1 MVKLMNKEK
10 KKIRKLLIVL
20 VLVTIVSFILGMLFI
35 SILSDSNQEL
45 VKVSVNSYFDGISKG
60 NMLYL
65 KSLYSI
71 LTSNLFLI
79 LFVWVIGISIIGVF
93 FVLGILI
100 FKSFL
105 VGFSFMSILYTYGL
119 KGILLALIYIIPEM
133 FNLFI
138 IFVLVYYSIS
148 FSVLLFNYLFRKKE
162 YNRRVVVTR
171 YLKILI
177 VSLIFIIV
185 TSFVSAFI
193 IPNVLRIF

>member
-71 LTSNLFLI
+71 LMSNLFLI

-93 FVLGILI
+93 CVLGILI

>member
-10 KKIRKLLIVL
+10 KKNRKLLIVL

>member
-10 KKIRKLLIVL
+10 KKVRKLLIFL
-20 VLVTIVSFILGMLFI
+20 VFITVISFVFGVLFI

-45 VKVSVNSYFDGISKG
+45 IKNSINSYFDGISKG

-65 KSLYSI
+65 RSLYSI
-71 LTSNLFLI
+71 LTSNLFFTI
-79 LFVWVIGISIIGVF
+79 FVWIIGISIIGVF

-100 FKSFL
+100 FKSFV
-105 VGFSFMSILYTYGL
+105 VGFSFMSILYTYGF
-119 KGILLALIYIIPEM
+119 KGILLAIVYIIPEI
-133 FNLFI
+133 FNLFV

-148 FSVLLFNYLFRKKE
+148 FSTLLFNYLFRKKE

-177 VSLIFIIV
+177 VSLIFTIV
-185 TSFVSAFI
+185 SSLISVFI
-193 IPNVLRIF
+193 IPNILRIF

>member
-1 MVKLMNKEK
+1 MNKEK

-45 VKVSVNSYFDGISKG
+45 VKFSVNGYFDGISKG

-71 LTSNLFLI
+71 LTSNLFLT